1 MRSKH
6 LAHAH
11 FTHPLTPALS
21 LVGEREEGGTNHI
34 EAL

>member
-1 MRSKH
+1 MT

-11 FTHPLTPALS
+11 FTHPLTPTLS
-21 LVGEREEGGTNHI
+21 LVGEREEENI